1 MFYYYLLSYTETSFD
16 KSYQNTTKKY
26 RKTPHGLKSH
36 RKSEW
41 KTKGKIKFYDF
52 DKTYDKYINL
62 KNCELCN
69 IEFNDKIKKIMDHD
83 HLSGYNRFI
92 CCNKCNVRL
101 GVVDRHKLVYLLEIH
116 RYNLN
121 SNN

>member
-1 MFYYYLLSYTETSFD
+1 MPFEKTYE
-16 KSYQNTTKKY
+16 NTTKKY

-41 KTKGKIKFYDF
+41 KTKGGIIFYDF
-52 DKTYDKYINL
+52 DKIYEEYLNTDNCQICNTGFTS
-62 KNCELCN
+62 KN
-69 IEFNDKIKKIMDHD
+69 KKIMDHD

-101 GVVDRHKLVYLLEIH
+101 GIVDRKRMKVLLEIH
-116 RYNLN
+116 RFSKIY
-121 SNN
+121 